1 MSLTDVRQVV
11 GNKTIVVFE
20 YPSEIGFLPPTLD
33 DGRLIGLRNRKHG
46 RTVLGIY
53 VRGPLTTTVIKPHM
67 EEFGD
72 ENGQPL
78 QRRKQRVPKTQHTT
92 NYSTVEQAVPP

>member
-1 MSLTDVRQVV
+1 MV

-33 DGRLIGLRNRKHG
+33 NGRLIGLRNRKHG

-53 VRGPLTTTVIKPHM
+53 IRGPLTTTVIKPYT

-72 ENGQPL
+72 EKGQPL
-78 QRRKQRVPKTQHTT
+78 RRRKQRAPKTQHTT
-92 NYSTVEQAVPP
+92 NDSAVEQAAAP